1 MADEVEEEEPKKS
14 GIVKIIIF
22 VVAGILLIVVGLG
35 IGYFMFGG
43 EPEPDPSAEVN
54 QIIEGKNTNA
64 KDTEKQKENEEGEV
78 EGEDGLIKKNVKSIP
93 EVDSYETTYFEFPG
107 DFTTN
112 LKASRKFLQLS
123 VGVSTQYDEKVMEVV
138 DSHQLALRSEILST
152 VSDFTEE
159 DISGSDGKK
168 KLSDRLLTVLN
179 AKLETL
185 KEFPGIEDVYF
196 TAFILQWFRLFL

>member
-1 MADEVEEEEPKKS
+1 MADEVEEEPKKS
-14 GIVKIIIF
+14 NLLKIIVF
-22 VVAGILLIVVGLG
+22 VVGGFLLIAVGLG
-35 IGYFMFGG
+35 IGYFIFGG

-54 QIIEGKNTNA
+54 QIIEGKEA
-64 KDTEKQKENEEGEV
+64 EKKKTEDVEDKEGQE
-78 EGEDGLIKKNVKSIP
+78 EGEDGIINKNVKAIP

-112 LKASRKFLQLS
+112 LKGSRKFLQVS

-152 VSDFTEE
+152 ISDFTEQ

-168 KLSDRLLTVLN
+168 KLSERLMVVLN
-179 AKLETL
+179 KKLESL
-185 KEFPGIEDVYF
+185 DEFPGIEDVYF
-196 TAFILQWFRLFL
+196 TAFILQ

>member
-1 MADEVEEEEPKKS
+1 MAEEVEEEPKKS
-14 GIVKIIIF
+14 NLLKIIIF
-22 VVAGILLIVVGLG
+22 VVGGILLIAVGLG
-35 IGYFMFGG
+35 IGYFLFGG

-54 QIIEGKNTNA
+54 QIIEGKEA
-64 KDTEKQKENEEGEV
+64 EKKKTEDAENKEGEE
-78 EGEDGLIKKNVKSIP
+78 EGEDGIIKKNVKAIP

-112 LKASRKFLQLS
+112 LKGSRKFLQVS

-152 VSDFTEE
+152 ISDFTEE

-168 KLSDRLLTVLN
+168 KLSERLMVVLN
-179 AKLETL
+179 KKLESL
-185 KEFPGIEDVYF
+185 DEFPGIEDVYF
-196 TAFILQWFRLFL
+196 NAFILQ

>member
-1 MADEVEEEEPKKS
+1 MADDVEEEPKKS
-14 GIVKIIIF
+14 GLVKIIIF
-22 VVAGILLIVVGLG
+22 VVAGILLLALGLG
-35 IGYFMFGG
+35 IGYFIFGG

-54 QIIEGKNTNA
+54 QIIEGKKSEA
-64 KDTEKQKENEEGEV
+64 KAAEEKEKDEEGEV
-78 EGEDGLIKKNVKSIP
+78 VGEDGLLKKNVKTMP

-112 LKASRKFLQLS
+112 LKGSRKFLQLS

-159 DISGSDGKK
+159 DIAGSDGKK
-168 KLSDRLLTVLN
+168 KLSDRLLIVLN
-179 AKLETL
+179 AKLEML

-196 TAFILQWFRLFL
+196 TAFILQ

>member
-1 MADEVEEEEPKKS
+1 MADEVEEEPKKS
-14 GIVKIIIF
+14 NLLKIIIF
-22 VVAGILLIVVGLG
+22 VVGGFLLIAVGLG
-35 IGYFMFGG
+35 IGYFLFGG

-54 QIIEGKNTNA
+54 QIIEGKEA
-64 KDTEKQKENEEGEV
+64 EKKKSEDAENKEGEEE
-78 EGEDGLIKKNVKSIP
+78 EGEDGIIKKNVKAIP

-112 LKASRKFLQLS
+112 LKGSRKFLQVS

-152 VSDFTEE
+152 ISDFTEE

-168 KLSDRLLTVLN
+168 KLSERLMVVLN
-179 AKLETL
+179 KKLESL
-185 KEFPGIEDVYF
+185 DEFPGIEDVYF
-196 TAFILQWFRLFL
+196 TAFILQ

>member
-1 MADEVEEEEPKKS
+1 MAEEVAEEPKKS
-14 GIVKIIIF
+14 NLLKIIIF
-22 VVAGILLIVVGLG
+22 VVAGFLLIAVGLG
-35 IGYFMFGG
+35 IGYFIFGG

-54 QIIEGKNTNA
+54 QIIEGKEAEKKKTEDDENT
-64 KDTEKQKENEEGEV
+64 EGQE
-78 EGEDGLIKKNVKSIP
+78 EGEDGIIKKNVKAIP

-112 LKASRKFLQLS
+112 LKGSRKFLQVS

-152 VSDFTEE
+152 ISDFTEE

-168 KLSDRLLTVLN
+168 KLSERLMIVLN
-179 AKLETL
+179 KKLESL
-185 KEFPGIEDVYF
+185 DEFPGIEDVYF
-196 TAFILQWFRLFL
+196 TAFILQ

>member
-1 MADEVEEEEPKKS
+1 MAEEVEEEPKKS
-14 GIVKIIIF
+14 NLLKIIIF
-22 VVAGILLIVVGLG
+22 VVGGILLIAVGLG
-35 IGYFMFGG
+35 IGYFLFGG

-54 QIIEGKNTNA
+54 QIIEGKE
-64 KDTEKQKENEEGEV
+64 TEKKKTEDSESKEGEE
-78 EGEDGLIKKNVKSIP
+78 EGEDGIIKKNVKAIP

-112 LKASRKFLQLS
+112 LKGSRKFLQVS

-152 VSDFTEE
+152 ISDFTEE

-168 KLSDRLLTVLN
+168 KLSERLIVVLN
-179 AKLETL
+179 KKLESL
-185 KEFPGIEDVYF
+185 DEFPGIEDVYF
-196 TAFILQWFRLFL
+196 TAFILQ

>member
-1 MADEVEEEEPKKS
+1 MAEEVEEEPKK
-14 GIVKIIIF
+14 GKLIKIIIF
-22 VVAGILLIVVGLG
+22 VVGGFLLIAVGLG
-35 IGYFMFGG
+35 IGYFLFGG

-54 QIIEGKNTNA
+54 QIIEGKEA
-64 KDTEKQKENEEGEV
+64 EKKKTAEIENKEGEE
-78 EGEDGLIKKNVKSIP
+78 EGEDGIIKKNVKAIP

-112 LKASRKFLQLS
+112 LKGSRKFLQVS

-152 VSDFTEE
+152 ISDFTEE

-168 KLSDRLLTVLN
+168 KLSERLMVVLN
-179 AKLETL
+179 KKLESL
-185 KEFPGIEDVYF
+185 DEFPGIEDVYF
-196 TAFILQWFRLFL
+196 TAFILQ

>member
-1 MADEVEEEEPKKS
+1 MAEEVEEEPKKS
-14 GIVKIIIF
+14 NVLKIIIF
-22 VVAGILLIVVGLG
+22 VVAGLLLIVVGLG
-35 IGYFMFGG
+35 IGYFIFGG

-54 QIIEGKNTNA
+54 QIIEGKEA
-64 KDTEKQKENEEGEV
+64 VKKEKEESENDKEGEEV
-78 EGEDGLIKKNVKSIP
+78 GEDGLIKKNVKAIP

-112 LKASRKFLQLS
+112 LKGSRKFLQVS

-168 KLSDRLLTVLN
+168 KLSDRLMVVLN
-179 AKLETL
+179 KKLETL
-185 KEFPGIEDVYF
+185 NEFPGIEDVYF
-196 TAFILQWFRLFL
+196 TAFILQ

>member
-1 MADEVEEEEPKKS
+1 MAEEVEEEPKK
-14 GIVKIIIF
+14 GNLIKIIIF
-22 VVAGILLIVVGLG
+22 VVGGFLLIAVGLG
-35 IGYFMFGG
+35 IGYFLFGG

-54 QIIEGKNTNA
+54 QIIEGKEA
-64 KDTEKQKENEEGEV
+64 EKKKTEEVENKEGAEEGD
-78 EGEDGLIKKNVKSIP
+78 DGIIKKNVKAIP

-112 LKASRKFLQLS
+112 LKGSRKFLQVS

-152 VSDFTEE
+152 ISDFTEE

-168 KLSDRLLTVLN
+168 KLSERLMVVLN
-179 AKLETL
+179 KKLEAL
-185 KEFPGIEDVYF
+185 DEFPGIEDVYF
-196 TAFILQWFRLFL
+196 TAFILQ